1 MNTIKIIREI
11 YMKHGFKLNE
21 TEITELRNLLEY
33 LVVTS
38 VNNIKKHRNAK
49 SDFIYESFDR

>member
-1 MNTIKIIREI
+1 MNTIKKIREI

-21 TEITELRNLLEY
+21 TELIELRNLLEY

-38 VNNIKKHRNAK
+38 VNNIKNKRNAK
-49 SDFIYESFDR
+49 SDIIYESFDR